1 MSMCCFADCRGYPV
15 VNALILDSSVYV
27 IRPFGPRLAAFDR
40 AADRANVRTRS
51 SNARHQINGSL
62 MCIV

>member
-1 MSMCCFADCRGYPV
+1 M